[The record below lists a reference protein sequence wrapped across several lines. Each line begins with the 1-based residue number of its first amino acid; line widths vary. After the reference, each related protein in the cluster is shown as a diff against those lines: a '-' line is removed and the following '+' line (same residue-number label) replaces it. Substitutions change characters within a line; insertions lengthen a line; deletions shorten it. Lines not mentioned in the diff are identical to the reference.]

1 LDWPQAEKTV
11 KVNESAEESKAVVV
25 VDQVEVHPV
34 GGAKNYFKPEMTH
47 SGKTQEDKGGNV
59 VTEETHEW
67 DEKVRQLVS
76 VL

>member
-1 LDWPQAEKTV
+1 LDWPQGEKTA

-34 GGAKNYFKPEMTH
+34 EAAKNCFKPEIIH

-59 VTEETHEW
+59 VLEETHEW
-67 DEKVRQLVS
+67 DEKVNQLVS